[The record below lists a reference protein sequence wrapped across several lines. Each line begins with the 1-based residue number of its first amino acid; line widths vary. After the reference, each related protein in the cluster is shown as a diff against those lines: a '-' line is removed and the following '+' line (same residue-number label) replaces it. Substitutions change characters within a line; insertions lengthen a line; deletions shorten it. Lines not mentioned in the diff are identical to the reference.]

1 MFHIRKTLCIMVL
14 IVAFIIQTTPAWASM
29 KISSDRLEVNGEVLG
44 EAVTEEVMDQE
55 RGTYMGFYF
64 SVLFEGFWDT
74 LGNYNATLLTNTNAA
89 TDALMASLPEGTQV
103 NISAS
108 VSGLGNNT
116 GVFTIVQVPGSGNIV
131 TTNLILNIQIV
142 QVLGNT
148 VQNLTSLFP
157 HL

>member
-1 MFHIRKTLCIMVL
+1 
-14 IVAFIIQTTPAWASM
+14 M

>member
-1 MFHIRKTLCIMVL
+1 MVRKSWMLLL
-14 IVAFIIQTTPAWASM
+14 IVLFFMQTTPTLAFM
-29 KISSDRLEVNGEVLG
+29 KIGSDRIEIDGKVVG
-44 EAVTEEVMDQE
+44 EAVTQEAMDQE

-89 TDALMASLPEGTQV
+89 TGALIASLPEGTQV

-108 VSGLGNNT
+108 VSGLGNNQ
-116 GVFTIVQVPGSGNIV
+116 GIFQIVQVPGSGNIV
-131 TTNLILNIQIV
+131 TSNLILNIQVI
-142 QVLGNT
+142 QVMGDTLP
-148 VQNLTSLFP
+148 NLTSLFP

>member
-1 MFHIRKTLCIMVL
+1 MFL
-14 IVAFIIQTTPAWASM
+14 IVAFILQTTPTWASM

-44 EAVTEEVMDQE
+44 EAVTPEVMDQE

-108 VSGLGNNT
+108 VSGLGNNQ
-116 GVFTIVQVPGSGNIV
+116 GIFQIVQVPGSGNIV
-131 TTNLILNIQIV
+131 TSNLILNIQVI

>member
-1 MFHIRKTLCIMVL
+1 MFPFRKTLCIMFL

-29 KISSDRLEVNGEVLG
+29 KIYSDRLEVNGQVLG
-44 EAVTEEVMDQE
+44 EAVTPEVMDE
-55 RGTYMGFYF
+55 TRGTYMGFYF

-89 TDALMASLPEGTQV
+89 TDALMASLPEGTEV

>member
-1 MFHIRKTLCIMVL
+1 
-14 IVAFIIQTTPAWASM
+14 M
-29 KISSDRLEVNGEVLG
+29 KICSDRIEVNGEVLG
-44 EAVTEEVMDQE
+44 EAVTPEFMDQE

-89 TDALMASLPEGTQV
+89 TDALMASLPAGTEV

-131 TTNLILNIQIV
+131 TTNLILNIQII
-142 QVLGNT
+142 QVMGDTL
-148 VQNLTSLFP
+148 QNLTSLFP

>member
-1 MFHIRKTLCIMVL
+1 
-14 IVAFIIQTTPAWASM
+14 M

-44 EAVTEEVMDQE
+44 EAVTPEVMDQE

-108 VSGLGNNT
+108 VSGLGNNQ
-116 GVFTIVQVPGSGNIV
+116 GIFQIVQVPGSGNIV
-131 TTNLILNIQIV
+131 TSNLILNIQVI